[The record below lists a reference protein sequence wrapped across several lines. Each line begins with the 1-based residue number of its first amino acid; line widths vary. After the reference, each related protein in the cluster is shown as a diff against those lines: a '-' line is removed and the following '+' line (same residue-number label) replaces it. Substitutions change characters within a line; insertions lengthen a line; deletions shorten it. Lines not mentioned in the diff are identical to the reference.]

1 MSETKHLVF
10 KLQGEGGLANVVKY
24 GGKQKKNKKKKKLR
38 LTRIALTL
46 KATRLNF
53 MNLRLLKL
61 LIMRTS
67 LSKSRAV
74 HRTALPCLPLD
85 LK

>member
-10 KLQGEGGLANVVKY
+10 KLQGEGGWKMLLNT
-24 GGKQKKNKKKKKLR
+24 GENRKKTKKKLR

>member
-10 KLQGEGGLANVVKY
+10 KLQGEGGWKMLLNT
-24 GGKQKKNKKKKKLR
+24 GENRKKKLR

>member
-10 KLQGEGGLANVVKY
+10 KLQGERGLANVVKY
-24 GGKQKKNKKKKKLR
+24 GGKQGKKKTS

>member
-24 GGKQKKNKKKKKLR
+24 GGKQEKKKLR

-46 KATRLNF
+46 KATRLNC

-74 HRTALPCLPLD
+74 HRTALPCIPLD

>member
-10 KLQGEGGLANVVKY
+10 KLQGEGGLANVKY
-24 GGKQKKNKKKKKLR
+24 GGKQEKKKLR

>member
-24 GGKQKKNKKKKKLR
+24 GGKQEKKKLR

>member
-24 GGKQKKNKKKKKLR
+24 GGKQEKNKKKLR

>member
-24 GGKQKKNKKKKKLR
+24 GGKQEKKKKLR

>member
-10 KLQGEGGLANVVKY
+10 KLQGEGGWKMLLNT
-24 GGKQKKNKKKKKLR
+24 GENRKKKKLR